1 MLVVMAGKKKVGR
14 NGPSKRVR
22 PKRSL
27 RDGQPALCSKL
38 DTALAKRLCAE
49 VRKGLVYETCCM
61 RCRISRTAFYEWMAR
76 GQNDADAGK
85 ATPYARFYAMV
96 QEANATAEAVIH
108 GAAVIVNPLQI
119 LVRRWPS
126 HYPSE
131 RQQLELSGK
140 DGGPITVAVPSI
152 KIFTDGKEMP
162 SFPFRDESQASE
174 SGLPLEQPIDAP
186 VKKIEIA
193 QSVTGPLSARLAEH
207 GIR

>member
-1 MLVVMAGKKKVGR
+1 MTGKKMGAQ
-14 NGPSKRVR
+14 NAPLKRVR

-38 DTALAKRLCAE
+38 DTALTKRLCAE

-61 RCRISRTAFYEWMAR
+61 RCRISIRAFHEWMAR
-76 GQNDADAGK
+76 GQNDADAGQ
-85 ATPYARFYAMV
+85 ATPYARFYAAI

-108 GAAVIVNPLQI
+108 DAAVIANPLQI

-140 DGGPITVAVPSI
+140 DGGPIAVAVPSI

-162 SFPFRDESQASE
+162 LFPFRDESQVVE
-174 SGLPLEQPIDAP
+174 SGLPLEQPVEAP
-186 VKKIEIA
+186 ARKIVIA
-193 QSVTGPLSARLAEH
+193 RPVTGPLGGRLYEH
-207 GIR
+207 GVHGLK